1 MAKNPV
7 SPVASGASA
16 PPAAPNKLNN
26 PTEPVSKP
34 ASKPVTPLANLT
46 SGRIKFR
53 HLQCF
58 LAVTQFGSVQRA
70 ADSLSI
76 TQPAVSKTIGELE
89 SILGIRLFERGRRGA
104 APTREGRLFAPHAA
118 ACVGA
123 LREGVDELSRH
134 GVDLPGTVALGVLPT
149 VAPALLPPTLAAF
162 RAHWPDVSVRVW
174 TGSNSQLLERLK
186 SADTDLVI
194 GRLSEPEGMQGMTF
208 EQLYREPLT
217 VVVRH
222 DHPLVHESNI
232 TASVLAR
239 FPVIVPPFG
248 TLIRQSAESVLTA
261 FGAQAL
267 SSLIETLSV
276 SLGRALALH
285 NDAVWFV
292 PASVVEHDIELKLL
306 ARLPMPFAGADEP
319 IGLILRHDR
328 ARSPALDSL
337 IDAIREAGRQ
347 REAVRIG
354 MK

>member
-1 MAKNPV
+1 MAKNPI
-7 SPVASGASA
+7 SSD
-16 PPAAPNKLNN
+16 PAGAPNKPKPGKLN
-26 PTEPVSKP
+26 KP
-34 ASKPVTPLANLT
+34 IAPLANPT

-89 SILGIRLFERGRRGA
+89 SILGVRLFERGRRGA

-186 SADTDLVI
+186 SADTELVI

-222 DHPLVHESNI
+222 DHPLVHESNM

-239 FPVIVPPFG
+239 FPVVVPPFG

-267 SSLIETLSV
+267 NSLIETLSV

-292 PASVVEHDIELKLL
+292 PSSVVEHDIELKLL

-328 ARSPALDSL
+328 VRLPALDSL

>member
-1 MAKNPV
+1 MDNEPTTPTSPIAPV
-7 SPVASGASA
+7 
-16 PPAAPNKLNN
+16 
-26 PTEPVSKP
+26 
-34 ASKPVTPLANLT
+34 KPVLPAMPIVKLT

-89 SILGIRLFERGRRGA
+89 SILGVRLFERGRRGA

-134 GVDLPGTVALGVLPT
+134 GVDVPGTVALGVLPT
-149 VAPALLPPTLAAF
+149 VAPALLPPALAAF
-162 RAHWPDVSVRVW
+162 RADWPDVSVRVW

-194 GRLSEPEGMQGMTF
+194 GRLSEPEAMVRMTF

-217 VVVRH
+217 VVVRR
-222 DHPLVHESNI
+222 DHALVHETNI

-239 FPVIVPPFG
+239 FPVVVPPFG

-267 SSLIETLSV
+267 SSLIETLSI

-292 PASVVEHDIELKLL
+292 PSSVVEHDIELKLL

-328 ARSPALDSL
+328 ARSPALDSM

>member
-1 MAKNPV
+1 MDNDITP
-7 SPVASGASA
+7 S
-16 PPAAPNKLNN
+16 AAPI
-26 PTEPVSKP
+26 
-34 ASKPVTPLANLT
+34 ANLT

-58 LAVTQFGSVQRA
+58 LAVMQFGSVQRA

-89 SILGIRLFERGRRGA
+89 SILGVRLFERGRRGA

-134 GVDLPGTVALGVLPT
+134 GVDVPGTVALGVLPT

-194 GRLSEPEGMQGMTF
+194 GRLSEPESMVGMTF

-222 DHPLVHESNI
+222 DHALVHESNI

-239 FPVIVPPFG
+239 FPVVVPPFG

-292 PASVVEHDIELKLL
+292 PSSVVEHDIALKLL

-328 ARSPALDSL
+328 AKSPALDSL

>member
-1 MAKNPV
+1 MAKNPMP
-7 SPVASGASA
+7 PV
-16 PPAAPNKLNN
+16 PAASN
-26 PTEPVSKP
+26 TRSKP
-34 ASKPVTPLANLT
+34 NQPLAPIANLT

-89 SILGIRLFERGRRGA
+89 AILGVRLFERGRRGA

-217 VVVRH
+217 VVVRS

-239 FPVIVPPFG
+239 FPVVVPPFG

-292 PASVVEHDIELKLL
+292 PSSVVEHDIELKLL

-328 ARSPALDSL
+328 ARSPALESL

>member
-1 MAKNPV
+1 MAKDPV
-7 SPVASGASA
+7 SPVASA

-26 PTEPVSKP
+26 PTEPVTKP
-34 ASKPVTPLANLT
+34 VAKSVTPLANLT

-292 PASVVEHDIELKLL
+292 PSSVVEHDIELKLL

>member
-1 MAKNPV
+1 MDNESSFSA
-7 SPVASGASA
+7 ASA
-16 PPAAPNKLNN
+16 
-26 PTEPVSKP
+26 S
-34 ASKPVTPLANLT
+34 PLGSLT

-58 LAVTQFGSVQRA
+58 LAVMQFGSVQRA

-76 TQPAVSKTIGELE
+76 TQPAVSKTIAELE
-89 SILGIRLFERGRRGA
+89 SILSVRLFERGRRGA
-104 APTREGRLFAPHAA
+104 EPTREGRLFAPHAA

-134 GVDLPGTVALGVLPT
+134 GIEHPGTVSLGVLPT
-149 VAPALLPPTLAAF
+149 VGSVLLPPVLAAF
-162 RAHWPDVSVRVW
+162 RARWPGVSVKVW

-186 SADTDLVI
+186 SADADLVI
-194 GRLSEPEGMQGMTF
+194 GRLSEPEGMLGMTF

-222 DHPLVHESNI
+222 DHPLVHENSV
-232 TASVLAR
+232 TAALLAR
-239 FPVIVPPFG
+239 FPVVVPPFG

-292 PASVVEHDIELKLL
+292 PWSVVEHDIALKLL
-306 ARLPMPFAGADEP
+306 ARLPMPFASADES

-328 ARSPALDSL
+328 ARRAALEDL
-337 IDAIREAGRQ
+337 IDAIRDAGRE
-347 REAVRIG
+347 RETVRIG

>member
-1 MAKNPV
+1 MDNEYSLGA
-7 SPVASGASA
+7 ASA
-16 PPAAPNKLNN
+16 AELG
-26 PTEPVSKP
+26 S
-34 ASKPVTPLANLT
+34 LT

-76 TQPAVSKTIGELE
+76 TQPAVSKTIAELE
-89 SILGIRLFERGRRGA
+89 SILGVRLFERGRRGA
-104 APTREGRLFAPHAA
+104 EPTREGRLFAPHAA

-134 GVDLPGTVALGVLPT
+134 GVEHPGTVSLSVLPT

-162 RAHWPDVSVRVW
+162 RAQWPGVSVKVW
-174 TGSNSQLLERLK
+174 TGSNGQLLERLK
-186 SADTDLVI
+186 SADTDLVV
-194 GRLSEPEGMQGMTF
+194 GRLSEPEGMVGMTF

-217 VVVRH
+217 VVVRN
-222 DHPLVHESNI
+222 DHPLVHESNV
-232 TASVLAR
+232 TASLLAR
-239 FPVIVPPFG
+239 FPIVVPPFG

-261 FGAQAL
+261 FGAQAS

-292 PASVVEHDIELKLL
+292 PSSVVEHDVALKLL

-328 ARSPALDSL
+328 ARSPALDGL
-337 IDAIREAGRQ
+337 IDAIRDAGRE

>member
-1 MAKNPV
+1 MDNESSFDGV
-7 SPVASGASA
+7 S
-16 PPAAPNKLNN
+16 AAQPGG
-26 PTEPVSKP
+26 
-34 ASKPVTPLANLT
+34 LT

-70 ADSLSI
+70 ANSLSI
-76 TQPAVSKTIGELE
+76 TQPAVSKTIAELE
-89 SILGIRLFERGRRGA
+89 SILGVRLFERGRRGA
-104 APTREGRLFAPHAA
+104 EPTREGRLFAPHAA

-134 GVDLPGTVALGVLPT
+134 GVEHPGTISIGVLPT

-162 RAHWPDVSVRVW
+162 RVQWPGVSVKVW
-174 TGSNSQLLERLK
+174 TGSNGQLLERLK
-186 SADTDLVI
+186 SADADLVV
-194 GRLSEPEGMQGMTF
+194 GRLSEPEGMVGMTF

-217 VVVRH
+217 VVVRD
-222 DHPLVHESNI
+222 DHPLVHESHV
-232 TASVLAR
+232 TANLLAR
-239 FPVIVPPFG
+239 FPVVVPPFG

-267 SSLIETLSV
+267 RSLIETLSV

-292 PASVVEHDIELKLL
+292 PSSVVEHDIALKLL
-306 ARLPMPFAGADEP
+306 VRLPMPFASADEP

-328 ARSPALDSL
+328 ARSPALDGF
-337 IDAIREAGRQ
+337 IDAIRDAGRE

>member
-1 MAKNPV
+1 MDTDPT
-7 SPVASGASA
+7 SSA
-16 PPAAPNKLNN
+16 APTPAGAPNKANKLN
-26 PTEPVSKP
+26 KP
-34 ASKPVTPLANLT
+34 ITPLANLT

-89 SILGIRLFERGRRGA
+89 SILGVRLFERGRRGA

-134 GVDLPGTVALGVLPT
+134 GVEMPGTVALGVLPT

-194 GRLSEPEGMQGMTF
+194 GRLSEPEGMVGMTF

-217 VVVRH
+217 VVVRS
-222 DHPLVHESNI
+222 DHALVHESNI

-239 FPVIVPPFG
+239 FPVVVPPFG

-292 PASVVEHDIELKLL
+292 PSSVVEHDIELKLL
-306 ARLPMPFAGADEP
+306 ARLPMPFASADEP

-328 ARSPALDSL
+328 VRSPALDSL